1 MIISQLPINLD
12 ASTPP
17 DPDTYAPLPVN
28 GSDATPRGVGT
39 WAKTN
44 YLLSG
49 PCPIMLIS
57 IIMICRIEVLML
69 NTYKNFWWW
78 IQQFHQGTFVEV
90 HVHE

>member
-1 MIISQLPINLD
+1 MIILQSPVNLD

-28 GSDATPRGVGT
+28 GSDATPPGVGT

-44 YLLSG
+44 YLFIRTLLYDTN
-49 PCPIMLIS
+49 IDYDNLKD
-57 IIMICRIEVLML
+57 RILML